1 HGIAFADAMLTTDPS
16 TIQSRLEEILA
27 EELGPMTADDIV
39 TALIELDGGEALK
52 LHTKILADAARNVYR
67 FASILS
73 RDQHSGHY
81 TVALPAGTS
90 AEVRMFFERAFTRP
104 PAFQSSFDQDIE
116 IWWTALDLTS
126 EDSMLHQRGME
137 LAQQID
143 RDTRDL
149 LWSFPR

>member
-1 HGIAFADAMLTTDPS
+1 
-16 TIQSRLEEILA
+16 
-27 EELGPMTADDIV
+27 
-39 TALIELDGGEALK
+39 
-52 LHTKILADAARNVYR
+52 ADAARNVYR

-90 AEVRMFFERAFTRP
+90 AESRMFFERAFTRP

-143 RDTRDL
+143 REPRDL
-149 LWSFPR
+149 LWSFPRTTVPAKPAATETGNVKRPAANLAGTEQPLAALARNV